1 MLKKLLVFLL
11 LTTALFA
18 AKDLSLK
25 KVKFFGELKEQS
37 SLRVSIKDI
46 EKLGYHDFVMEDPHL
61 LKGAKFGGVFLKD
74 FAAYYGKA
82 SLSSIVFTAIDGYEI
97 TISKEEWQNDIILL
111 ATKYNDEYTS
121 FKTKGPLRIVY
132 PKYNSNSKKYSKNLI
147 NWIWMIKTIEF
158 K

>member
-1 MLKKLLVFLL
+1 MFKLLFILFLCL
-11 LTTALFA
+11 NTLFA
-18 AKDLSLK
+18 TGDLSLK
-25 KVKFFGELKEQS
+25 KVKFFGELKEKS

-46 EKLGYHDFVMEDPHL
+46 EKLGYHNFVMEDPHL

-74 FAAYYGKA
+74 FAAYYGKS
-82 SLSSIVFTAIDGYEI
+82 SLSSLVFTAIDGYEI
-97 TISKEEWQNDIILL
+97 TISKEEWENDIILL
-111 ATKYNDEYTS
+111 STKYNDKYTS
-121 FKTKGPLRIVY
+121 YKTKGPLRIVY